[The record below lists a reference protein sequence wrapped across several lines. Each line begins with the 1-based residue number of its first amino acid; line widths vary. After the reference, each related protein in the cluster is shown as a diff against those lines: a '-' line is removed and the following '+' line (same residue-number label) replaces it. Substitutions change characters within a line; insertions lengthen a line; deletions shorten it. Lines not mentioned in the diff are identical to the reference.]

1 MQKQMDLKDWLKSIN
16 ETKDNLIDE
25 DPLLESKYLPYIV
38 NRCMSGHI
46 DALMYANEMNINS
59 HLDKKLQY
67 DFFLNSL
74 RSKKRF
80 SPWMRKEELSNLQTV
95 KKYYG
100 YSDEKARQVLP
111 LLSDEQLDIIRQRLD
126 TGGLK

>member
-1 MQKQMDLKDWLKSIN
+1 
-16 ETKDNLIDE
+16 
-25 DPLLESKYLPYIV
+25 
-38 NRCMSGHI
+38 MSGHI
-46 DALMYANEMNINS
+46 DSLMYANEMNINN

-111 LLSDEQLDIIRQRLD
+111 LLSDEQLNIIRQRFD

>member
-1 MQKQMDLKDWLKSIN
+1 MDLKDWLKSIN
-16 ETKDNLIDE
+16 ETKTNLIDE

-46 DALMYANEMNINS
+46 DSLMYANEMNINN

-67 DFFLNSL
+67 DFYLNSL

-111 LLSDEQLDIIRQRLD
+111 LLSDEQLDIIRQRFD

>member
-1 MQKQMDLKDWLKSIN
+1 MDLKDWLKSIN

>member
-1 MQKQMDLKDWLKSIN
+1 MDLKDWLKSIN

-111 LLSDEQLDIIRQRLD
+111 LLSDEQLDIIRQRFD

>member
-1 MQKQMDLKDWLKSIN
+1 MDLKDWLKSIN
-16 ETKDNLIDE
+16 ETKNNLIDE

-111 LLSDEQLDIIRQRLD
+111 LLSDEQLDIIRQRFD

>member
-1 MQKQMDLKDWLKSIN
+1 MELKDWLKSIN
-16 ETKDNLIDE
+16 ETKTNLIDE
-25 DPLLESKYLPYIV
+25 DPLLESKYLPYII

-46 DALMYANEMNINS
+46 DSLMYANEMNINN

-67 DFFLNSL
+67 DFYLNSL

-111 LLSDEQLDIIRQRLD
+111 LLSDEQLNIIRQRFD

>member
-1 MQKQMDLKDWLKSIN
+1 MDLKDWLKSIN

-95 KKYYG
+95 NKYYG

>member
-1 MQKQMDLKDWLKSIN
+1 MDLKDWLKSIN
-16 ETKDNLIDE
+16 ETKTNLIDE

-46 DALMYANEMNINS
+46 DSLMYANEMNINN

-111 LLSDEQLDIIRQRLD
+111 LLSDEQLNIIRQRFD